1 MEVNMES
8 WSPQPIITVTA
19 QMPYLILRWTAVTEE
34 ELSTTNDISYSNISQ
49 NTVVLG
55 YSVMKGTE
63 YFVS

>member
-1 MEVNMES
+1 MES